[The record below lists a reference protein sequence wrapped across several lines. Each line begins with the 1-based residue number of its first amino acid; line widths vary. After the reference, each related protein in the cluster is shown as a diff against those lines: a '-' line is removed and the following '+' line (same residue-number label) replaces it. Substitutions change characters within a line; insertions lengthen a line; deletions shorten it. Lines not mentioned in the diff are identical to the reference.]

1 MKQITNE
8 NRVWHLID
16 LDGAALGRAATEIA
30 NLLQG
35 KSKIEFVRNLDN
47 GDYVV
52 AINAS
57 KITISG
63 DKANQKMYRKHTG
76 YIGNLKE
83 VSYKEL
89 LEKKP
94 ERIIY
99 NAVYGMLPKNKLRD
113 KMLERFKVYA
123 DDKHPH
129 VNIKFEGKAK

>member
-16 LDGAALGRAATEIA
+16 LDGLTLGRAATEIA

-35 KSKIEFVRNLDN
+35 KSKIEFVRNADN

-52 AINAS
+52 VINCS
-57 KITISG
+57 KFVITGNKS
-63 DKANQKMYRKHTG
+63 DQKMYRKHTG

-83 VSYKEL
+83 VSFKEL
-89 LEKKP
+89 LEKSPDK
-94 ERIIY
+94 IVY

-113 KMLERFKVYA
+113 KMLERLKIYA
-123 DDKHPH
+123 TSEHPH
-129 VNIKFEGKAK
+129 VNIKFEQKGK

>member
-16 LDGAALGRAATEIA
+16 LNGLTLGRAATEIA

-35 KSKIEFVRNLDN
+35 KSKIEFVRNADN

-52 AINAS
+52 VINCS
-57 KITISG
+57 KFVITGNKS
-63 DKANQKMYRKHTG
+63 DQKMYRKHTG

-83 VSYKEL
+83 VSFKEL
-89 LEKKP
+89 LEKSPDK
-94 ERIIY
+94 IVY

-113 KMLERFKVYA
+113 KMLERLKIYA
-123 DDKHPH
+123 TSEHPH
-129 VNIKFEGKAK
+129 VNIKFEQKGK

>member
-1 MKQITNE
+1 MD
-8 NRVWHLID
+8 V
-16 LDGAALGRAATEIA
+16 DGATLGRAATEIA

-35 KSKIEFVRNLDN
+35 KGKIEFVRNLDN

-52 AINAS
+52 VVNAA
-57 KITISG
+57 KIVITG

-89 LEKKP
+89 LEKNP
-94 ERIIY
+94 EKIVL

-113 KMLERFKVYA
+113 KMLERLKIYSDA
-123 DDKHPH
+123 NHPH
-129 VNIKFEGKAK
+129 VNIKFEGKGK